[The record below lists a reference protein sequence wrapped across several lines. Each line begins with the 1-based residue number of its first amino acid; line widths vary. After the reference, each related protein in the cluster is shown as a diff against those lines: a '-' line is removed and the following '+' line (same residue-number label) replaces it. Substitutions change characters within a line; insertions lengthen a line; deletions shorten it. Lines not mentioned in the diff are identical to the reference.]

1 MKMCYP
7 IILTKMDEGGYLVY
21 VPDMQINTTGTD
33 VSNALEMAKDAIELC
48 GVGYEDEKLPIPQP
62 SELSAVKAKNGELL
76 LAVNVD
82 FEAYRRMLDN
92 RSVKKNCTLPSWMNE
107 RAEKAGLNFSAAL
120 QRAIREELGIEDITG

>member
-1 MKMCYP
+1 MKACYP

-33 VSNALEMAKDAIELC
+33 IGNALEMAKDAIELC
-48 GVGYEDEKLPIPQP
+48 GIGYEDEKLPIPEP
-62 SELSAVKAKNGELL
+62 STLSEIKAKKGEIV

-92 RSVKKNCTLPSWMNE
+92 RSVKKNCTIPSWLND
-107 RAEKAGLNFSAAL
+107 RAEKAHINFSASL
-120 QRAIREELGIEDITG
+120 QRALKEDLGIIST